1 MPLGTN
7 NSEVQLALGNG
18 SPDATLSQFLQG
30 SPNDQMQNVP
40 ANPFDRSSYPEPSST
55 GPVGSP
61 GMGNTYVMN
70 NQSNVRNELHVSL
83 DPLLVAHANQAVE
96 QSRANILSQ
105 AQRALDQSRE
115 QLRKEATQ
123 VVGQA
128 HEAARAEA
136 LHMINQVHSTAARTV
151 EEARSEATEVFQRAS
166 CEVNMIRDQASTK
179 IARIK
184 GEAQRT
190 VALLEGRIQ
199 ELMHELSHMEAKT
212 HGMVEERN
220 TMITHLVDRIQ
231 EQDSKMSDLKS
242 TIARMQGNAMRQPFE
257 TGNGAEIKIHTPEG
271 FGSTSQGQ
279 PVGQPLVHRSAQQAS
294 VEGLQVGFS
303 SLAQDSRGQKF
314 GEKPLGSV
322 RRSATA
328 KDEGSSKKDV
338 VQRSKSSS
346 PPVED
351 IISNMKSML
360 AQIEQQVSRSPSAR
374 EPSDKRSSSSSSS
387 SQPGG
392 GGGSPG
398 AWGF

>member
-1 MPLGTN
+1 
-7 NSEVQLALGNG
+7 
-18 SPDATLSQFLQG
+18 
-30 SPNDQMQNVP
+30 
-40 ANPFDRSSYPEPSST
+40 
-55 GPVGSP
+55 
-61 GMGNTYVMN
+61 
-70 NQSNVRNELHVSL
+70 
-83 DPLLVAHANQAVE
+83 
-96 QSRANILSQ
+96 
-105 AQRALDQSRE
+105 
-115 QLRKEATQ
+115 
-123 VVGQA
+123 
-128 HEAARAEA
+128 
-136 LHMINQVHSTAARTV
+136 MINQVHSTAARTV

-220 TMITHLVDRIQ
+220 TMIIHLVDRIQ

-279 PVGQPLVHRSAQQAS
+279 PVGQPLVHPSAQQAS